1 MSDFHLIGDPFDE
14 ESRPSV
20 FQLIIDDHIKFVN
33 PKSFGIREQ
42 SINPRDYFIT
52 SGDAIQ
58 KTKVLEKELWKLA
71 SRLRQRVIDQMMT
84 ESKISITK
92 ARDRYKKGK
101 GPKRPKKLRDYE
113 KAVWAA
119 AGQARSLI
127 NKLKKARGDACF
139 FETEWDDHRLL
150 CIPKNPRR

>member
-1 MSDFHLIGDPFDE
+1 MSVHLIGDPFDE
-14 ESRPSV
+14 EDRPSV
-20 FQLIIDDHIKFVN
+20 FQLIIEDHIKFVN

-58 KTKVLEKELWKLA
+58 KAKVLEKELWKLA
-71 SRLRQRVIDQMMT
+71 SRLRQRVIELMMA
-84 ESKISITK
+84 ESKISIVK
-92 ARDRYKKGK
+92 AREQYKKGK
-101 GPKRPKKLRDYE
+101 GPIKPKKLRNYE
-113 KAVWAA
+113 KAVWVA
-119 AGQARSLI
+119 AGQAVKLR